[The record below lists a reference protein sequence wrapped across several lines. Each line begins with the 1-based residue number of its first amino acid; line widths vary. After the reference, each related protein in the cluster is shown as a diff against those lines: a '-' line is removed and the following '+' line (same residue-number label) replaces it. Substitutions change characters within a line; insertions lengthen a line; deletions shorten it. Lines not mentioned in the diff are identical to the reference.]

1 MTVTEPE
8 TAARE
13 ADIRR
18 LVERANALQNDR
30 EPFVALHAENAI
42 VVNIAGRRVV
52 GRDALDRA
60 MAAALDS
67 RLARVV
73 TRTEVE
79 EIAFLRPDVAL
90 VACAK
95 HVEDRNDDAD
105 AGTLPTTA
113 RLTYVVVDDGDGW
126 RIALAQ
132 TTPVAS
138 A

>member
-1 MTVTEPE
+1 
-8 TAARE
+8 
-13 ADIRR
+13 
-18 LVERANALQNDR
+18 
-30 EPFVALHAENAI
+30 
-42 VVNIAGRRVV
+42 
-52 GRDALDRA
+52 
-60 MAAALDS
+60 MAAALQS

-79 EIAFLRPDVAL
+79 QIVFLRPDVAL

-105 AGTLPTTA
+105 PGTPPTAA

-132 TTPVAS
+132 TTPIA